1 MLKKLVLLPILLCV
15 AALTTPTWAAADPV
29 SAVPDGP
36 AIAAS
41 AVADVTKQLGK
52 PAKLNVS
59 TLNESQ
65 GWAFVWA
72 KITDPS
78 GRPISYDNTPFADAA
93 AEGGKSK
100 SYAGLFHSDG
110 GAWKLATSS
119 VGPTDVAWTSWSSEY
134 SAPASIF
141 NLSGS

>member
-1 MLKKLVLLPILLCV
+1 VLRKLTLFAIVLC
-15 AALTTPTWAAADPV
+15 AALATAPWASADPV

-36 AIAAS
+36 AIAAA
-41 AVADVTKQLGK
+41 AVADVTEQLGK
-52 PAKLNVS
+52 PAKLSVS

-78 GRPISYDNTPFADAA
+78 GRPISYDGTPFADAA

-110 GAWKLATSS
+110 GSWKPATSS
-119 VGPTDVAWTSWSSEY
+119 VGPTDVAWTSWSSQY

-141 NLSGS
+141 NLSGP

>member
-1 MLKKLVLLPILLCV
+1 VLEKLSPLPILLC
-15 AALTTPTWAAADPV
+15 AALMTAPWASADPV

-41 AVADVTKQLGK
+41 AVADVTRQLGK
-52 PAKLNVS
+52 PAKLNMS

-72 KITDPS
+72 KITDPT
-78 GRPISYDNTPFADAA
+78 GRPISYDGTPFATDAA
-93 AEGGKSK
+93 NGGKSN
-100 SYAGLFHSDG
+100 SYAGLFHADS
-110 GAWKLATSS
+110 GAWTLTTSS